1 MLSTRC
7 VVGHPPLDQFLCP
20 QVLNILIELNLS
32 ILEIQR
38 IREERLVRK
47 KKKLYFQKKFGML
60 DEGEKIEDQTMVK
73 CGIDFYTQKTTEY
86 AM

>member
-1 MLSTRC
+1 
-7 VVGHPPLDQFLCP
+7 
-20 QVLNILIELNLS
+20 
-32 ILEIQR
+32 
-38 IREERLVRK
+38 
-47 KKKLYFQKKFGML
+47 ML